1 VSYEVTLG
9 EASAT
14 VDNVH
19 DVLAVAAELVAH
31 ARSRLTIT
39 CDGDL
44 DEARPSSRVKGFARC
59 ARVRAQPHVGS
70 EGNGARPVRAARLRQ
85 V

>member
-14 VDNVH
+14 VDNLH
-19 DVLAVAAELVAH
+19 EVLAVAAELVAH

-44 DEARPSSRVKGFARC
+44 DEGATELAR
-59 ARVRAQPHVGS
+59 
-70 EGNGARPVRAARLRQ
+70 EGLRPVRPR
-85 V
+85 